1 MPGFYQGF
9 AKNSI
14 LLFFF
19 SWPHCTACV
28 ILAPQPGTGAQLPNH
43 WTASEAPRVG
53 SFKKRK
59 SQPLPSTNQGSQ
71 ALYLSPSLWQPLQL
85 HHAST
90 LHPSHPVCVHATST
104 LDCFFLEEWILIW
117 IVVALLK
124 KVDTSQA
131 LFNKTLM

>member
-1 MPGFYQGF
+1 M
-9 AKNSI
+9 K
-14 LLFFF
+14 L
-19 SWPHCTACV
+19 
-28 ILAPQPGTGAQLPNH
+28 
-43 WTASEAPRVG
+43 SEFGEKMNVAAAEECEIKICF
-53 SFKKRK
+53 FKKRK

-90 LHPSHPVCVHATST
+90 LHPSHPVCVHATSI